1 MNTTPIHFDADITL
15 ADLADAVAAIGCRLE
30 VGDRAEIRVT
40 RPAMTFE
47 PVEEALPVIGVEDLE
62 YDLPQW
68 LRRQAD

>member
-47 PVEEALPVIGVEDLE
+47 PLPLPEVEDLTYLE
-62 YDLPQW
+62 DLPQW
-68 LRRQAD
+68 LRRAAE